1 MGVAK
6 SLTLTL
12 PHPSFLRPRYLAVF
26 LQQLDTDQGL
36 VRMVHRSPS
45 PPSPIPE
52 SCSQISFSQL
62 PHASLWDEAWV
73 SRVRQL
79 TPQDLLV
86 LRRQWLQQ
94 SAMLLPAA
102 ELGGT
107 ESPAYQ
113 RLSDLH
119 SRHISV
125 VQAAVSL
132 IPEAWLQMSMFDMDT
147 LAPLADAPTREW

>member
-1 MGVAK
+1 M
-6 SLTLTL
+6 
-12 PHPSFLRPRYLAVF
+12 F
-26 LQQLDTDQGL
+26 LQQMDTDQGL
-36 VRMVHRSPS
+36 MRMVHRSPRA
-45 PPSPIPE
+45 PSPLPA

-73 SRVRQL
+73 ARVCQL

-102 ELGGT
+102 ELGGID
-107 ESPAYQ
+107 SPAYQ
-113 RLSDLH
+113 RLSNLH

-125 VQAAVSL
+125 VQSVVSL
-132 IPEAWLQMSMFDMDT
+132 IPEVWLQMSMFDMDM
-147 LAPLADAPTREW
+147 LAPLAEAPTREWWVG